1 MGEVAAIIRKE
12 NPRVKGERIDELA
25 EQAINEAHAWFHR
38 ASLTSGFLSF
48 YCFLEAEEKEV
59 DSQLQLTA

>member
-25 EQAINEAHAWFHR
+25 EQAIGEAHRMVSPRKSH
-38 ASLTSGFLSF
+38 
-48 YCFLEAEEKEV
+48 
-59 DSQLQLTA
+59 